1 MASPSGR
8 EGERWIPEVMP
19 ETVGVRHGSQSGL
32 GIRMPWKGLLVG
44 LCVCVCLYVCF
55 QNADSKSQSRDSG
68 LIGLGGALGEYI
80 PDASS
85 EMGQHPDESKEFK
98 YFLGLGSKQKP

>member
-1 MASPSGR
+1 MVLS
-8 EGERWIPEVMP
+8 
-19 ETVGVRHGSQSGL
+19 L
-32 GIRMPWKGLLVG
+32 GWALECPGKVCLFV
-44 LCVCVCLYVCF
+44 CVCVCLYVCF

-85 EMGQHPDESKEFK
+85 EMGQHPDENKEFK